1 MGRRRTERV
10 ASLLL
15 EEISQAL
22 VHEIK
27 DPRIGMVTLTGI
39 RVSEDLKFTT
49 IYFTTFPSVERER
62 ALAGL
67 ESASRYIKTHI
78 SRRLKLR
85 YTPELH
91 FTYDSTSEQ
100 AERVDSLLRQIA
112 KED

>member
-1 MGRRRTERV
+1 MGQRRTERV

-15 EEISQAL
+15 EEVSQIL
-22 VHEIK
+22 VREIK
-27 DPRIGMVTLTGI
+27 DPRIGMVSLTGV
-39 RVSEDLKFTT
+39 RVSEDLKFATV
-49 IYFTTFPSVERER
+49 YFTTFPSAERER

-91 FTYDSTSEQ
+91 FTYDPTSEQ
-100 AERVDSLLRQIA
+100 AERVDSLLKQIA
-112 KED
+112 NSD